1 MKPVFTE
8 IKLIIFFGVYNK
20 IVIPLR
26 KNIQMK
32 KNILLIIIMA
42 LALNRVNAQ
51 EQEQETVISF
61 HAGDYTVSILSEGG
75 GQSNAGLLK
84 GATPEQ
90 LAKYLPDGTFPLQTQ
105 VFLVRTPGHNILID
119 AGYGRKLF
127 DNLKTLALDENS
139 IDVILLT
146 HMHGDHIGGL
156 LRDGKAAFPKA
167 EIYLSKTERD
177 YWNNLGDRGA
187 SARTIFEVYQQRL
200 HLFEPAEIG
209 GGDLPEIIK
218 GIRAI
223 AAPGHTPGHTAFLVQ
238 SSGVKWLIWG
248 DITHAMPIQMP
259 CPEVALSFD
268 VDPDKAV
275 ETRKKILEY
284 TLKNNITAGGMHV
297 PFPAVGKLTAGKDE
311 GYDFS
316 PICICEGI

>member
-1 MKPVFTE
+1 
-8 IKLIIFFGVYNK
+8 
-20 IVIPLR
+20 
-26 KNIQMK
+26 MK

-42 LALNRVNAQ
+42 LALNRINAQ
-51 EQEQETVISF
+51 EEEAVILF
-61 HAGDYTVSILSEGG
+61 LAGDCTVSILSEGG
-75 GQSNAGLLK
+75 GEGNAELLK

-90 LAKYLPDGTFPLQTQ
+90 LAKYLPDGTFPIQTQ
-105 VFLVRTPGHNILID
+105 VFLVRTPEHNILID

-156 LRDGKAAFPKA
+156 LRDGKAAFPTA
-167 EIYLSKTERD
+167 DSYLSQSEHD

-187 SARTIFEVYQQRL
+187 SARKIFEVYRQKL
-200 HLFEPAEIG
+200 HLFEPVEIG
-209 GGDLPEIIK
+209 GDAPEAVK

-223 AAPGHTPGHTAFLVQ
+223 SAPGHTPGHTAFLVQ
-238 SSGVKWLIWG
+238 SSDVKWLVWG
-248 DITHAMPIQMP
+248 DITHAMPIQIP

-268 VDPDKAV
+268 VDADKAV
-275 ETRKKILEY
+275 ETRRKILEY
-284 TLKNNITAGGMHV
+284 VLKNNITAGGMHV
-297 PFPAVGKLTAGKDE
+297 PFPAVGKLSAGKDE
-311 GYDFS
+311 GYTFS